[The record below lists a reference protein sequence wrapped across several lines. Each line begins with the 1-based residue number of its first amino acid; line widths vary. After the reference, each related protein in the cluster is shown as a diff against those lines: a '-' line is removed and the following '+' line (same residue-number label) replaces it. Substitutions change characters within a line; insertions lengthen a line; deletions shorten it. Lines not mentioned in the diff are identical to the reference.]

1 MASNTLSR
9 LSIPAT
15 ATALSAGFL
24 GLGAF
29 HILAPVQ
36 ICGFFGLPYPSL
48 KPPMHVT
55 VMEKDSRDEHVDPA
69 ALPFIYA
76 NGGRELMLS
85 IAFGIMGVQ
94 HNRAGMSAL
103 MYGVSVRLP
112 ALELRDY
119 LLIDFG
125 DR

>member
-1 MASNTLSR
+1 MASNTLFR
-9 LSIPAT
+9 LPIPAT
-15 ATALSAGFL
+15 ATAFSVGFL

-55 VMEKDSRDEHVDPA
+55 AMGKDEHADPA

-85 IAFGIMGVQ
+85 IAFAIMGAQ
-94 HNRAGMSAL
+94 HNREGMSAL